1 MNVVKD
7 EDFDRAVNAVVENLV
22 GVDGLYPSQL
32 EVLRA
37 LVVGEDNVFLTAPT
51 NSGKTLAPVI
61 LPGVLKEL
69 NKMNY
74 NYPPVPRVLFITALN
89 SLQLSLQSSMESLG
103 LQCAAVT
110 KENVDQI
117 LRSEV
122 SILFIGPEILK
133 IPSVTKSLLKLSSSF
148 VLKVVDE
155 VHIGGFLFGSN
166 LYYISYTHYDMAMK
180 VKQA

>member
-1 MNVVKD
+1 MNIVKD
-7 EDFDRAVNAVVENLV
+7 EDFDRAVNAVVDNLV

-61 LPGVLKEL
+61 VPGVLKEL

-133 IPSVTKSLLKLSSSF
+133 IPFVTKSLLKLSSSF

-155 VHIGGFLFGSN
+155 VHLGGFLF
-166 LYYISYTHYDMAMK
+166 
-180 VKQA
+180 